1 MIRRIGGAGEGTMG
15 VGREGAGD
23 GKEGEVE
30 EGGGRRLE
38 GRYIP
43 VAGKARMG

>member
-1 MIRRIGGAGEGTMG
+1 MG

-30 EGGGRRLE
+30 ERGGRGLE
-38 GRYIP
+38 GRYIA